1 MQKILI
7 TGGSGLVGQSLHYIK
22 SYYCYDFI
30 FANSSMCNLTN
41 YQETY
46 AFFEKTKPRFVIH
59 LAANVGGLYKN
70 MNHKLTMLE
79 DNMLMNYNV
88 LKCCHEFKVEK
99 VVSCLSTCIFPDKTT
114 YPINETMLHNGP
126 PHHSNDAYA
135 YSKRMLD
142 IFSQMYRE
150 QYQDNFVCVI
160 PTNIYG
166 PHDNYHLENAHV
178 IPALIHQCYLA
189 KRENR
194 DFVVRGDGSPLRQF
208 IYSIDLAKLLM
219 WVLEDYPKSENI
231 ILSVSESDEVSIKT
245 VAEEIALAMDYQ
257 GHMRFDSSFANG
269 QHKKTADN
277 SKLMHE
283 LSQKQSKKS
292 NSSSTMNEFRFTP
305 FREGI
310 QSSVKWF
317 VENYERCRK

>member
-1 MQKILI
+1 MKKILI
-7 TGGSGLVGQSLHYIK
+7 TGGTGLVGQALQHIQMDYT
-22 SYYCYDFI
+22 YDFI
-30 FANSSMCNLTN
+30 FANSSMCNLTK
-41 YQETY
+41 YEETKSY
-46 AFFEKTKPRFVIH
+46 FKKISPHYVIH

-70 MNHKLTMLE
+70 MNQKLTMFE
-79 DNMLMNYNV
+79 DNMLINYNV
-88 LKCCHEFKVEK
+88 LKCCHELNVEK

-114 YPINETMLHNGP
+114 YPINETMLHDGP

-142 IFSQMYRE
+142 IISRMYRE
-150 QYQDNFVCVI
+150 QHQNNFMCII

-189 KRENR
+189 KKEQR

-208 IYSIDLAKLLM
+208 IYSIDLAKLMM
-219 WVLEDYPKSENI
+219 WVLEDYTKTENL
-231 ILSVSESDEVSIKT
+231 ILSVSESDEVSIKN
-245 VAEEIALAMDYQ
+245 VAEEIALAMDYE
-257 GHMRFDSSFANG
+257 GHMRFDTSFANG

-277 SKLMHE
+277 HKLIRE
-283 LSQKQSKKS
+283 LSETDSKK
-292 NSSSTMNEFRFTP
+292 MNNFSFTP
-305 FREGI
+305 FKVGI

-317 VENYERCRK
+317 VENYEQCRK